1 MATQRKNWIERD
13 ALGSA
18 VNFTLPKIR
27 IMLLSVDTLYYQV
40 SSKERRSKLEIYFTI
55 LIAIKEEAENGEVK
69 PTRIQFKSNTSYDK
83 LSKYLDELTNKD
95 LISRKPL
102 SVTDKG
108 REFLTDYNKV
118 DEVVRKIG
126 LKYIYSS
133 DDYSFN

>member
-13 ALGSA
+13 ALGSV
-18 VNFTLPKIR
+18 VNFTLPKIG

-83 LSKYLDELTNKD
+83 LSKYLDELTNKA